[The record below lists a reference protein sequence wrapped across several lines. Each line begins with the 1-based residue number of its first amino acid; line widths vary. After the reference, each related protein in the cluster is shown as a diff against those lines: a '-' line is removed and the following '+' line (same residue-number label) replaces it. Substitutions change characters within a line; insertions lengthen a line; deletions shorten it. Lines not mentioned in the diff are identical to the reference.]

1 MTEYKPIVESENY
14 IILDKYEKDM
24 SLRESLAVYQTEASL
39 EREFIED
46 LKRQL
51 NCEKN
56 IFKTPIAPNGL
67 YLARIFYKWENW
79 FF

>member
-46 LKRQL
+46 LKNNVQCLESLPRSKKE
-51 NCEKN
+51 NTTKN
-56 IFKTPIAPNGL
+56 QV
-67 YLARIFYKWENW
+67 
-79 FF
+79 